1 MHTRVLVA
9 SVLFVTACTS
19 SDQIVVEHNDLGVV
33 ALETHS
39 TTEAGNSV
47 LELRGF
53 TADQQERV
61 LVRRTIG
68 VIPGLSKTT
77 LGPDDVGTEIVAVVG
92 GTTKLRMVTREVN
105 RFAIDASRTDDPNV
119 TRFLQLP
126 AVSTTLRQMGNIE
139 VTNLAGDRSEQP
151 FDTQSCPSDTLI
163 APPGPVAYQ
172 CCYQTGTNNP
182 GNWTVFIRP
191 SDNTLVVRG
200 RHPTG
205 ATCSSG
211 SWYQCFGSNCY
222 YGPNGFTRPF
232 FYGGYAGVIS
242 GGGYCVGTSDPQGEF
257 PDVVGSF
264 PAGSCANEIA
274 STWY

>member
-1 MHTRVLVA
+1 MHTRVLIA
-9 SVLFVTACTS
+9 SVLFVTGCTS
-19 SDQIVVEHNDLGVV
+19 SDQIVVENNDLGIV
-33 ALETHS
+33 ALEAHQTS
-39 TTEAGNSV
+39 EGGNSV

-68 VIPGLSKTT
+68 VIPGLSKIT

-92 GTTKLRMVTREVN
+92 GKTKLHMATREMH
-105 RFAIDASRTDDPNV
+105 RFPVDASKTDDPDV
-119 TRFLQLP
+119 TRFLQLSE
-126 AVSTTLRQMGNIE
+126 VSSTLQRMGNIE
-139 VTNLAGDRSEQP
+139 VINLARESSELP
-151 FDTQSCPSDTLI
+151 FSTESCPSDTLI

-191 SDNTLVVRG
+191 SDNTMVVRG

-205 ATCSSG
+205 AHCSSG
-211 SWYQCFGSNCY
+211 SWYQCFGADCY
-222 YGPNGFTRPF
+222 YGPNGFSRPF
-232 FYGGYAGVIS
+232 FYSGYAGVFS
-242 GGGYCVGTSDPQGEF
+242 GGGYCVGSSSAQSEF
-257 PDVVGSF
+257 PNVTGSF
-264 PAGSCANEIA
+264 PAGSCNNEIA